1 MIIYNVENPGCH
13 KPTYHDWGW
22 FTYRSHKFM
31 GLGDGDYGYGSQG
44 SLVQCQSDSTERTTS
59 QILLVHQ
66 KGNGRVFQ
74 RHIAD
79 IHLSISI
86 LLSYVL
92 SIFWVVIVPSC
103 IIIPQKVIWTLH
115 DEFGCYPTP
124 AHPGDTPK
132 TTKNNNWGLKTTMP
146 LCCKTIFSTSLRS
159 CLTPQNGENLG
170 KITLFNSDCCLHTSF
185 MLDLPNKIQHQK
197 TIKKHQADISWWLM
211 FHSLKLLIFHF
222 SRIVDGW

>member
-115 DEFGCYPTP
+115 DEFGCYPKP

-146 LCCKTIFSTSLRS
+146 LCKTIFSTSLRS
-159 CLTPQNGENLG
+159 CLTPQNGEKPG
-170 KITLFNSDCCLHTSF
+170 KNYTLQFRLLSPYFFDVGSPQQ
-185 MLDLPNKIQHQK
+185 DPRK
-197 TIKKHQADISWWLM
+197 TIKKHRADIS
-211 FHSLKLLIFHF
+211 
-222 SRIVDGW
+222 